1 MKHIKGLAEN
11 AIVRGK
17 DYNRLL
23 ELLLANRVH
32 VNGSGLS
39 LQQTSSGVYLSTTH
53 SMVDA
58 VHGAFDGGDGS
69 GMLMD
74 MFVATISS
82 ATAYVDN
89 IWNYTCT
96 KVHKTGITGYE
107 TGAWFAVWDTPQPA
121 FNLIEFGNS
130 GVGVQ
135 GNGVDIDGADFP
147 ETFALQPCP
156 VGTLVMMYTIQ
167 LPLSAGIEY
176 WFQYENGVDGTC
188 T

>member
-1 MKHIKGLAEN
+1 MKHIKGLADN

-53 SMVDA
+53 NKVDTI
-58 VHGAFDGGDGS
+58 HGALEPPEEDS
-69 GMLMD
+69 TTSEV
-74 MFVATISS
+74 FVARIAS
-82 ATAYVDN
+82 AVAYVDN
-89 IWNYTCT
+89 IWNYTCL
-96 KVHKTGITGYE
+96 KCHKTGIEGYE
-107 TGAWFAVWDTPQPA
+107 TGGWLADWITPLSCY
-121 FNLIEFGNS
+121 NLIEYGNS

-135 GNGVDIDGADFP
+135 GNGVDVDGTDFP
-147 ETFALQPCP
+147 ATFALQPCP
-156 VGTLVMMYTIQ
+156 VGTLVLMYTVRRSI
-167 LPLSAGIEY
+167 SENIEY
-176 WFQYENGVDGTC
+176 WFQYESGIDGTC